1 MVLGTLLR
9 ETPIRIFICRGAEA
23 MLPKHKPPKIK
34 AAPTPMASSANRAF
48 RRLDEHGRAT
58 TEEFDRERMGIAAK
72 E

>member
-1 MVLGTLLR
+1 
-9 ETPIRIFICRGAEA
+9 

-34 AAPTPMASSANRAF
+34 AAPTAIASSANRAF
-48 RRLDEHGRAT
+48 TRLDEHGRAT

>member
-1 MVLGTLLR
+1 
-9 ETPIRIFICRGAEA
+9 

-34 AAPTPMASSANRAF
+34 AAPTAVASTVYRPF
-48 RRLDEHGRAT
+48 TRLDEHGRAT

>member
-1 MVLGTLLR
+1 
-9 ETPIRIFICRGAEA
+9 

-34 AAPTPMASSANRAF
+34 AAPTAVAGSVHQPF
-48 RRLDEHGRAT
+48 TRLDEHGRAT

>member
-1 MVLGTLLR
+1 
-9 ETPIRIFICRGAEA
+9 

-34 AAPTPMASSANRAF
+34 AAPTAIASSAVRAF
-48 RRLDEHGRAT
+48 TRLDEHGRAT